1 VAVWKQFY
9 DLTLQ
14 LDEKVHETVT
24 EKNRAEMV
32 AYVEGIL
39 AERSALLP
47 KLPQPENEGER
58 ALIADVLQKDIKI
71 NQKLEFLFEGLKR
84 DMRNMKK
91 QKSSKQ
97 RYANPYQSVSN
108 YDGMYVDHKK

>member
-1 VAVWKQFY
+1 MTVWKQFY
-9 DLTLQ
+9 DLTQELE
-14 LDEKVHETVT
+14 EKVHQTVT
-24 EKNRAEMV
+24 EKNRGEIV
-32 AYVEGIL
+32 AYVEEIL
-39 AERSALLP
+39 AERSALLH
-47 KLPQPENEGER
+47 KLPQPESEGER

-71 NQKLEFLFEGLKR
+71 NQKLEFLFDGLKR

>member
-1 VAVWKQFY
+1 MTVWEQFY
-9 DLTLQ
+9 ELTQQ
-14 LDEKVHETVT
+14 LEEKVHQTVT

-39 AERSALLP
+39 AERSALLL
-47 KLPQPENEGER
+47 KLPQPESEAER
-58 ALIADVLQKDIKI
+58 EMIAEVLHKDVKI
-71 NQKLEFLFEGLKR
+71 NQKLEFLFNGLKR

-97 RYANPYQSVSN
+97 RYANPYQNVSN
-108 YDGMYVDHKK
+108 YDGMYLDHKK

>member
-1 VAVWKQFY
+1 MALWNQFH
-9 DLTLQ
+9 DLTQQ
-14 LDEKVHETVT
+14 LEEKVHQTVT
-24 EKNRAEMV
+24 ERKRAEMV
-32 AYVEGIL
+32 AYVEEIL
-39 AERSALLP
+39 AERSALLH
-47 KLPQPENEGER
+47 KLPQPESEEER

-71 NQKLEFLFEGLKR
+71 NQKLEFLFDGLKQ